1 MLHTVTGE
9 PPTSLAVRL
18 GGKVEEAPEEPVAQV
33 ELVAPV
39 GQEALAELAVRVAS
53 GEPVARV
60 ASGELAVPVAQ
71 VALAEL
77 AVPVAQ
83 VAAVLGLGQAV
94 VPVHDRVVELELV
107 PVAVALRPKSV
118 TAAHHPDL
126 VPLLEAEEDLAAVVA
141 ETMHEP
147 VAAEAAAAW
156 AAAE

>member
-1 MLHTVTGE
+1 MVTGE
-9 PPTSLAVRL
+9 QRTSLAVRL

-33 ELVAPV
+33 ELAAPV
-39 GQEALAELAVRVAS
+39 AQAELVALAAPAV
-53 GEPVARV
+53 
-60 ASGELAVPVAQ
+60 Q

-77 AVPVAQ
+77 VEPVVQ
-83 VAAVLGLGQAV
+83 VASGEPAVQAAVALGLGQAEEPELERDPVAV
-94 VPVHDRVVELELV
+94 VPVHDRVVELEPV
-107 PVAVALRPKSV
+107 RVAVALRRKSV
-118 TAAHHPDL
+118 TAAHRPDL

>member
-1 MLHTVTGE
+1 MGTGK

-18 GGKVEEAPEEPVAQV
+18 GGKVEEAPGEPVAQV
-33 ELVAPV
+33 ELAAPV
-39 GQEALAELAVRVAS
+39 AQAELVALAAPAV
-53 GEPVARV
+53 
-60 ASGELAVPVAQ
+60 Q

-77 AVPVAQ
+77 AEPVVQ
-83 VAAVLGLGQAV
+83 VASGEPAVQAAVALGLGQAEEPELERDPVAV
-94 VPVHDRVVELELV
+94 VPVHDRVVELEPVL
-107 PVAVALRPKSV
+107 VAVALRTKSV

-141 ETMHEP
+141 ATMHEP